1 MLILIPWRV
10 THLFHQLLG
19 IFSSRRSSITSIP
32 GDCGRSFIDQL
43 RRCTIRTPQ
52 AGCENSS
59 TNAKGFQRKNMGYWY
74 EFYKEHWWN
83 DIMKSLY
90 KSFKCDSVIY
100 DCSFFF
106 GFPRIVGKLPK
117 MNQQLQ
123 QLILGGATIWHDEM
137 RVLRP
142 WAAACECWKI
152 RSLRCKEMFS
162 CFRKLLVPQNG
173 WWK

>member
-1 MLILIPWRV
+1 MAFWVDDFPNFPRWDMLISWRV
-10 THLFHQLLG
+10 THFSISCLG
-19 IFSSRRSSITSIP
+19 FSPGFVYETSIP

-52 AGCENSS
+52 AGCDFFLN
-59 TNAKGFQRKNMGYWY
+59 KCQGFFQRKNMGYWY

-106 GFPRIVGKLPK
+106 GFSKDSREITQDEP
-117 MNQQLQ
+117 
-123 QLILGGATIWHDEM
+123 ATTATNPWRRYDLARRDAGIATLSRCM
-137 RVLRP
+137 RVLKDQKP
-142 WAAACECWKI
+142 
-152 RSLRCKEMFS
+152 EM
-162 CFRKLLVPQNG
+162 
-173 WWK
+173 